1 MIKLPEEFLE
11 TMKEM
16 LGDEYQA
23 FLDSYEEPRKYGLRV
38 NTLKISPE
46 EFQKLAPFHLEPIPW
61 TDNGFYY
68 LEQDQAS
75 RHAFYYAG
83 LYYLQEPSAMT
94 PALRPGGAP
103 GRADSGTCAPR
114 RVEKLRSLEQGF
126 REKACW
132 RQTTS
137 ALPGQRPC

>member
-46 EFQKLAPFHLEPIPW
+46 ETMVFGDNHNDLEMIKSAAESYAVGNAAQAVKEAAKYV
-61 TDNGFYY
+61 TDTNVNDGV
-68 LEQDQAS
+68 LKV
-75 RHAFYYAG
+75 
-83 LYYLQEPSAMT
+83 
-94 PALRPGGAP
+94 LRTLV
-103 GRADSGTCAPR
+103 D
-114 RVEKLRSLEQGF
+114 
-126 REKACW
+126 
-132 RQTTS
+132 
-137 ALPGQRPC
+137 